1 MSPEEIIRTYGYWGL
16 LGGALL
22 EGETVVLLAGFAA
35 HQGYLD
41 LRYVIPIAFAGSLAG
56 DQFWFAVGRFK
67 GRAILQR
74 LPWLARKAQRVDELL
89 GRFHTLLVLSFRFIY
104 GMRTVVPLVLATGR
118 IGRLRFAVLNAIGA
132 AIWSIVIPLAGYFF
146 GAALEL
152 ALGRL
157 KRYERPL
164 MIGILVAGLLAALTH
179 QVISLYR
186 RRRQTRRNDE
196 SVDR

>member
-16 LGGALL
+16 LAGALL

-56 DQFWFAVGRFK
+56 DQFWFAVGRFRGK
-67 GRAILQR
+67 EILQR
-74 LPWLARKAQRVDELL
+74 RPWLAHKAQRAHELL
-89 GRFHTLLVLSFRFIY
+89 ERFQTLLVVSFRFFY

-118 IGRLRFAVLNAIGA
+118 ISRMRFVVLNAIGA
-132 AIWSIVIPLAGYFF
+132 AIWSVVVPLAGYFF
-146 GAALEL
+146 GAALEM

-157 KRYERPL
+157 KHYEQWL
-164 MIGILVAGLLAALTH
+164 MIAILAAGILIALTH
-179 QVISLYR
+179 HVLSLYR
-186 RRRQTRRNDE
+186 RRREARRNG
-196 SVDR
+196 